1 VNAGVAWPIDST
13 EAWARV
19 LRMQAKL
26 HRWAVA
32 DPGRRF
38 DDVFNLVYDPAFL
51 AAAWDR
57 VRTNKGARTAGIDQ
71 IAPRSITSA
80 RATTM
85 LADLREMVRRAC
97 SFPTGSGRSRSPK
110 ATARFV
116 GWGSRRWRTELFRR
130 R

>member
-1 VNAGVAWPIDST
+1 MNTGVAWPIDST

-32 DPGRRF
+32 EPGRRF

-57 VRTNKGARTAGIDQ
+57 VRTNTGARTAGVDQ

-80 RATTM
+80 RAVSM
-85 LADLREMVRRAC
+85 LADLRETVRA
-97 SFPTGSGRSRSPK
+97 GRFVPDRVRQSRSPK
-110 ATARFV
+110 RAGRSA
-116 GWGSRRWRTELFRR
+116 GWGFRRWRIGSCRR